1 MNLINKLTFLLHLSR
16 SQGIAR
22 RYLVTNGFDGA
33 LTMLGLVVGFYVSAE
48 TDLAVVIGVCLAAA
62 IALGM
67 SGISSAYVSE
77 SVERKKELAELEEA
91 MVTELKESA
100 HGKAARL
107 IPFMIALVNG
117 LAPMVF
123 SLLIITPLWLA
134 QHGLPLPLDPFKAS
148 ILVSFIIIFLLGV
161 FLGRVSG
168 VFWLWAGLRTV
179 LVAIVT
185 GVLIF
190 LVS

>member
-91 MVTELKESA
+91 MVTELA